1 MQRKVFLHG
10 SGRTSWVF
18 LSRSE
23 VPQDSFEQQGA
34 ISPPKGSSDELRVY
48 DVEDGELE
56 LRFRLQ
62 PQLRLR
68 RDDGHSVPL
77 GPAFE
82 ISLGPIRDRNH
93 DGRPEIVGTID
104 RSLFDRRPRP
114 EEGRVPFAVLWDDAQ
129 GRYRL
134 RALVPKPPDLK
145 RIRDREH
152 YLPGWVSHLELW
164 SHPVLVSDAHGS
176 LEKPVRAYSV
186 SNSLVPE
193 QAAALLAS
201 FEVPPLRFR
210 TDAGVVTQTRFE
222 VKGWW
227 LEIQGA
233 DVDPS
238 PLVFCVHNP
247 HYITTCRTSIESRSE
262 CGRTEGANRS
272 PRQALDCPRRCGKAA
287 QYLPRQCELNSRR

>member
-1 MQRKVFLHG
+1 MMDGPRS
-10 SGRTSWVF
+10 SGRSTVPCSTAARGPRRAGC
-18 LSRSE
+18 LSQSSGTTHKAATGC
-23 VPQDSFEQQGA
+23 VPWS
-34 ISPPKGSSDELRVY
+34 
-48 DVEDGELE
+48 
-56 LRFRLQ
+56 
-62 PQLRLR
+62 
-68 RDDGHSVPL
+68 
-77 GPAFE
+77 
-82 ISLGPIRDRNH
+82 
-93 DGRPEIVGTID
+93 
-104 RSLFDRRPRP
+104 
-114 EEGRVPFAVLWDDAQ
+114 
-129 GRYRL
+129 
-134 RALVPKPPDLK
+134 PKPPDLK